1 MLSRGIALRSTV
13 TGWRVVALA
22 AATGCTVPSLP
33 AGPDASA
40 TDGAQDGDAS
50 SSTDSGLG
58 DASPPVDS
66 GGTDSPAQA
75 PDATDGGPN
84 GDAEHPGDATTD
96 SRAGATVDG
105 DSAADA
111 ASPPCPYS
119 DWVDGACASVC
130 GSGDFGDGGLVDG
143 APFGYNG
150 GPGLPYVVQ
159 SLSVYG
165 GFNFV
170 CGVSASGAVLHRLWA
185 SNGTTSGWALELSI
199 PDPAVPSSYFTY
211 TVFDPTQPDA
221 AALSLQNNAA
231 LTLDGTTLIVDKPNN
246 DGFQVAS
253 LAGNRMGTLDAGP
266 FTAFNQSVPPGTN
279 VGFPVI
285 SGDGLTL
292 YFTQLTPP
300 DETPAG
306 IYATT
311 RTDTSQPFATFPQS
325 QLLQGNVQVMWL
337 MTGISSDGLT
347 AFFQGPNWIL
357 HVVSRPNAR
366 AAWIS
371 PEVMPDGSV
380 VGGVQFNLAGH
391 PTADCRYV
399 FTDCNPGGGA
409 AYTAVCQLPLL
420 H

>member
-1 MLSRGIALRSTV
+1 MVLRGTALRSTV
-13 TGWRVVALA
+13 KCWGVVALA
-22 AATGCTVPSLP
+22 AATGCSVPGLP
-33 AGPDASA
+33 AGPDSSV
-40 TDGAQDGDAS
+40 TDGAQDGDAM
-50 SSTDSGLG
+50 
-58 DASPPVDS
+58 PPADS
-66 GGTDSPAQA
+66 GGADSSAQA
-75 PDATDGGPN
+75 PDAVADGGSD
-84 GDAEHPGDATTD
+84 GDAGHPGDATTD
-96 SRAGATVDG
+96 SDA
-105 DSAADA
+105 SADA
-111 ASPPCPYS
+111 ATDGGSAPDAAPRCPFS
-119 DWVDGACASVC
+119 DWVDGACAPVC
-130 GSGDFGDGGLVDG
+130 GNGDFGEGGLEDG

-150 GPGLPYVVQ
+150 GPGLPNVVQ

-165 GFNFV
+165 GYNFV

-185 SNGTTSGWALELSI
+185 SNGTTSGWALQLSI
-199 PDPAVPSSYFTY
+199 PNPAVPTSYSTY
-211 TVFDPTQPDA
+211 TVVDPTLPNPP
-221 AALSLQNNAA
+221 ALSLQNNAA
-231 LTLDGTTLIVDKPNN
+231 ITIDGATLIVDTPYNN
-246 DGFQVAS
+246 GFQVAS
-253 LAGNRMGTLDAGP
+253 LVGNRLGPLDPGP
-266 FTAFNQSVPPGTN
+266 FAAFNQSVPSGTN

-285 SGDGLTL
+285 SADGLTL

-311 RTDTSQPFATFPQS
+311 RTDTTQQFATFPQS

-337 MTGISSDGLT
+337 MTGVSSDGLT

-357 HVVSRPNAR
+357 HVVTRPNTS

-371 PEVMPDGSV
+371 PEVMSGGSV
-380 VGGVQFNLAGH
+380 VGGVQFNLSGH